1 MISFTLTLNISWR
14 NLVSN
19 LQDLL
24 INLSFYFS
32 KIFKDGFSYFKNK
45 NRKRLEKKNRQSFL
59 NEHKKKMEEMPKTS
73 VKEVTKEVPQG
84 KKVHLEKQKE
94 LFEKSIPGEMPKI
107 SLLQEKLLIL
117 KSFLLNK
124 HMS

>member
-1 MISFTLTLNISWR
+1 MNI
-14 NLVSN
+14 
-19 LQDLL
+19 
-24 INLSFYFS
+24 
-32 KIFKDGFSYFKNK
+32 
-45 NRKRLEKKNRQSFL
+45 
-59 NEHKKKMEEMPKTS
+59 KKMEEMPKTS
-73 VKEVTKEVPQG
+73 VKEVIKEVPQG

-107 SLLQEKLLIL
+107 SLLQEKTSIL